1 MILLILSGPHWF
13 LEQSSSI
20 ASMARKDDKKSD
32 NPNDRTICTNRRAR
46 HLYEIMDEIECGIV
60 LKGSEVK
67 SLRDGKVSLDEAYA
81 RIREGELWLVDCDIA
96 VYPQASLLN
105 HEPKRPRKLLLHRRE
120 LRKFAEQAA
129 HKGLTLFPLGMYFTR
144 GKVKVKIAVGRGR
157 KLHDKREALK
167 KAEAKREMQRAMMT
181 RRN

>member
-1 MILLILSGPHWF
+1 MS
-13 LEQSSSI
+13 
-20 ASMARKDDKKSD
+20 RKGDNRQSD
-32 NPNDRTICTNRRAR
+32 NPNDKTICSNRRAR
-46 HLYEIMDEIECGIV
+46 HQYEILDEIECGVV

-81 RIREGELWLVDCDIA
+81 RIRDGELWLIDCDIA

-129 HKGLTLFPLGMYFTR
+129 HKGLTLVPLGMYFLR
-144 GKVKVKIAVGRGR
+144 GKVKVKIAVGRGK

-167 KAEAKREMQRAMMT
+167 KADAKREMQRAMLT
-181 RRN
+181 RRR